1 MAIADVTIIPIG
13 TKTPSVSEYVAD
25 VQNILEGYK
34 AAGKI
39 KFQLT
44 PMNTLIEGEL
54 SDLFA
59 VIQDIH
65 EAPSKKGC
73 TEWRQ
78 ISALM
83 TDVIKKQRWRAKSK
97 VSANICSNNKPVSIG
112 YRLLMCSRIA
122 AGYNGHYGKPAKH
135 AQRGGG

>member
-59 VIQDIH
+59 VH
-65 EAPSKKGC
+65 S
-73 TEWRQ
+73 R
-78 ISALM
+78 S
-83 TDVIKKQRWRAKSK
+83 
-97 VSANICSNNKPVSIG
+97 PVSK
-112 YRLLMCSRIA
+112 RA
-122 AGYNGHYGKPAKH
+122 AQSGDKYPH
-135 AQRGGG
+135 

>member
-65 EAPSKKGC
+65 EAPFQKGLHRVA
-73 TEWRQ
+73 TNIR
-78 ISALM
+78 I
-83 TDVIKKQRWRAKSK
+83 DDRDRKS
-97 VSANICSNNKPVSIG
+97 VV
-112 YRLLMCSRIA
+112 
-122 AGYNGHYGKPAKH
+122 
-135 AQRGGG
+135 